1 MQSCPSRRESE
12 AVPSDGAQQPATRTA
27 PYFSSDLTARTI
39 EREHREPGGRARRRT
54 PIAARPHSW
63 IAALLCAALLLC
75 IGALPLQAVAAGPA
89 AGTGTPV
96 IPALQSL
103 INSAT
108 VSAAAPAS
116 AASGASA
123 ADAASA
129 PSPASQA
136 ELARSLD
143 SVIATLDNDR
153 QRSALVSQLKKLR
166 DVSQN
171 AAQTVGQPAPPSPGL
186 LGAIASGIASF
197 ESDVHQGRTPVRYWG
212 GRLTAAGNE
221 LFTIVS
227 GQGRESLGR
236 ILLSMFAMLAGWG
249 ACAGALIYLQHRL
262 YRRFG
267 IDLKLRPNPTT
278 RELLIFALRRVGPWI
293 IAFLAALL
301 FVRAMP
307 DALGRT
313 LGMVV
318 AYAIVAGAV
327 FSAICLIMFS
337 LFGSG
342 HRRIAVRLLIDH
354 ARRVLFVIG
363 VCGALGDAAVNYDVA
378 HQLGSNLAALIST
391 AANMTAAVLTGY
403 FAVAFRRPVAH
414 LIRNRPY
421 EQRNDHKAATD
432 AFDVLAAL
440 WHVPVLVLAAA
451 SVVATLGG
459 SGTSENVLQISIVT
473 ALLLVLA
480 FFLSAI
486 VLRMTRPRS
495 ARARRRSPYLTRLLR
510 FCGTLLTLF
519 IWLFFFE
526 LAARLWGV
534 SLAAMVEKNVAARGI
549 AHAMT
554 AIVATLFI
562 AWLLWILVD
571 TAITEALNPGSAR
584 NKARAPSMRARTML
598 PLVRNVLLVTIM
610 TIAAIVTAAN
620 LGINVTPLLAGA
632 GVIGLAIGFG
642 AQSLVTDL
650 ITGLFIIIEDT
661 ISVGDWIDVD
671 GGHAGTVEHLS
682 IRTVRLRDGQGA
694 IHAIPFSQIKIVKN
708 LSRDFAYAVFEVR
721 LSFSTDVDQIMELI
735 REVGA
740 ELMAD
745 FRYRREMLGPI
756 EVWGLDRFDPNW
768 MVVKGQIKTRPLQ
781 QWSVARAFNLQ
792 LKRKMDEAGIEI
804 PVAQMRVYTSSKD
817 SEGEPLRDDEM
828 TGFVAPV
835 DGHESRHVHD
845 ESHVQT
851 HEHERT
857 HEWMSASA
865 RDRAAGAMP
874 APAHET
880 MHERRYERA
889 RVWTPEGTHES
900 SPERSH
906 ERAHENVHP
915 GARES
920 AGSGAS
926 PPASTQLPLAPARDV
941 SHEPRP
947 APPPTGQTAPV
958 PPQIPTAGDGGG
970 KS

>member
-12 AVPSDGAQQPATRTA
+12 AAPSNGGQPATRA
-27 PYFSSDLTARTI
+27 ALQFSSGQN
-39 EREHREPGGRARRRT
+39 PCN
-54 PIAARPHSW
+54 ARPGRRPRCVAW
-63 IAALLCAALLLC
+63 FGAWVAVLGVVLILCA
-75 IGALPLQAVAAGPA
+75 GWLPAQAQAAGIG

-108 VSAAAPAS
+108 VSPAS
-116 AASGASA
+116 APAASGASA
-123 ADAASA
+123 AEAASA

-136 ELARSLD
+136 ELAHSLD

-153 QRSALVSQLKKLR
+153 QRSALVAQLKKLR
-166 DVSQN
+166 DVSQSASQN
-171 AAQTVGQPAPPSPGL
+171 AAPPAAQPSPGL

-212 GRLTAAGNE
+212 GRFNAAGNE
-221 LFTIVS
+221 LYTIIS
-227 GQGRESLGR
+227 GQGQESFGR
-236 ILLSMFAMLAGWG
+236 ILFSMLAMLVGWG
-249 ACAGALIYLQHRL
+249 ACAGALIYLQHRV

-267 IDLKLRPNPTT
+267 VVMGLRPNPTT

-293 IAFLAALL
+293 IAFVAALL

-342 HRRIAVRLLIDH
+342 HRRVAVRLLIDH
-354 ARRVLFVIG
+354 ARRVLFVVG

-403 FAVAFRRPVAH
+403 FALAFRRPVAH

-440 WHVPVLVLAAA
+440 WHVPVLVLATA

-459 SGTSENVLQISIVT
+459 SGSSENVLQISIVT

-510 FCGTLLTLF
+510 FFGTLLTLF

-534 SLAAMVEKNVAARGI
+534 SLAAMVEENVAARGI
-549 AHAMT
+549 AHAVV
-554 AIVATLFI
+554 AIIATVFI

-571 TAITEALNPGSAR
+571 TAITEALNPGGPR
-584 NKARAPSMRARTML
+584 NKSRSPSMRARTML

-610 TIAAIVTAAN
+610 TIAGIVTAAN

-721 LSFSTDVDQIMELI
+721 MSFSTDVDQITQLI

-740 ELMAD
+740 DLMAD

-781 QWSVARAFNLQ
+781 QWSVARAFNLR

-804 PVAQMRVYTSSKD
+804 PVPQMRVYTSSKD
-817 SEGEPLRDDEM
+817 SEGQPLQDDEM
-828 TGFVAPV
+828 SGFTAPV
-835 DGHESRHVHD
+835 PHESAHAEAQTVVSTRA
-845 ESHVQT
+845 SH
-851 HEHERT
+851 
-857 HEWMSASA
+857 
-865 RDRAAGAMP
+865 G
-874 APAHET
+874 
-880 MHERRYERA
+880 
-889 RVWTPEGTHES
+889 
-900 SPERSH
+900 
-906 ERAHENVHP
+906 
-915 GARES
+915 
-920 AGSGAS
+920 
-926 PPASTQLPLAPARDV
+926 PLAVARDV

-947 APPPTGQTAPV
+947 APPPTGQTASI
-958 PPQIPTAGDGGG
+958 PPQIPTAGEAGG
-970 KS
+970 KSG

>member
-1 MQSCPSRRESE
+1 MPLR
-12 AVPSDGAQQPATRTA
+12 AKFGAGWSAW
-27 PYFSSDLTARTI
+27 
-39 EREHREPGGRARRRT
+39 
-54 PIAARPHSW
+54 AAAFCVVLILCVGWLPVNAQ
-63 IAALLCAALLLC
+63 AA
-75 IGALPLQAVAAGPA
+75 AAG
-89 AGTGTPV
+89 AGTSTPV

-108 VSAAAPAS
+108 ANPAAAS

-143 SVIATLDNDR
+143 SVISTLDNDR
-153 QRSALVSQLKKLR
+153 QRTALVAQLKKLR
-166 DVSQN
+166 DVSKN
-171 AAQTVGQPAPPSPGL
+171 VTPPAPAQPSPGL

-212 GRLTAAGNE
+212 GRFNAAGNE
-221 LFTIVS
+221 LYTIVS
-227 GQGRESLGR
+227 GQGQESFSR
-236 ILLSMFAMLAGWG
+236 VLLSMLGMLLGWG
-249 ACAGALIYLQHRL
+249 ACAGALIYLQHRI
-262 YRRFG
+262 YRRFDIVMG
-267 IDLKLRPNPTT
+267 LHPNPTT

-293 IAFLAALL
+293 IAFVAALL

-354 ARRVLFVIG
+354 ARRVLFVVG

-403 FAVAFRRPVAH
+403 FALAFRRPVAH

-440 WHVPVLVLAAA
+440 WHVPVLVLATA

-459 SGTSENVLQISIVT
+459 SGSSENVLQISIVT
-473 ALLLVLA
+473 AALLVLA

-510 FCGTLLTLF
+510 FFGTLLTLF

-534 SLAAMVEKNVAARGI
+534 SLAAMVEENVAARGI
-549 AHAMT
+549 AHAVV
-554 AIVATLFI
+554 AIIATVFI

-571 TAITEALNPGSAR
+571 TAITEALNPGGPR

-598 PLVRNVLLVTIM
+598 PLVRNVLLVSIM
-610 TIAAIVTAAN
+610 TIAGIVTAAN

-721 LSFSTDVDQIMELI
+721 MAFSTDVDEITQLI

-740 ELMAD
+740 DLMAD

-781 QWSVARAFNLQ
+781 QWSVARAFNLR

-804 PVAQMRVYTSSKD
+804 PVPQMRVYTSSKD
-817 SEGEPLRDDEM
+817 SEGQPLQDDDM
-828 TGFVAPV
+828 SGLVAQH
-835 DGHESRHVHD
+835 GHEAGHADAH
-845 ESHVQT
+845 
-851 HEHERT
+851 
-857 HEWMSASA
+857 
-865 RDRAAGAMP
+865 AGAGAGP
-874 APAHET
+874 ATQAHAV
-880 MHERRYERA
+880 HA
-889 RVWTPEGTHES
+889 
-900 SPERSH
+900 
-906 ERAHENVHP
+906 AHV
-915 GARES
+915 
-920 AGSGAS
+920 
-926 PPASTQLPLAPARDV
+926 PLAVARDV

-947 APPPTGQTAPV
+947 APPPTGQTDPV
-958 PPQIPTAGDGGG
+958 PPQIPTAGEAGG
-970 KS
+970 KT

>member
-12 AVPSDGAQQPATRTA
+12 AAPSIGGQPATRA
-27 PYFSSDLTARTI
+27 VLHISSDRSAPGARQRART
-39 EREHREPGGRARRRT
+39 PFWAR
-54 PIAARPHSW
+54 
-63 IAALLCAALLLC
+63 L
-75 IGALPLQAVAAGPA
+75 G
-89 AGTGTPV
+89 AGTAAWAAAACVALILCLGWLPAGAQAATAGAGTSTPV

-108 VSAAAPAS
+108 VAPAAAS

-143 SVIATLDNDR
+143 SVISTLDNDR
-153 QRSALVSQLKKLR
+153 QRTALVAQLKKLR
-166 DVSQN
+166 DVSKTVTPPPP
-171 AAQTVGQPAPPSPGL
+171 AQPSPGL

-212 GRLTAAGNE
+212 GRFNAAGNE
-221 LFTIVS
+221 LYTIVS
-227 GQGRESLGR
+227 GQGQESFSR
-236 ILLSMFAMLAGWG
+236 ILLSMLGMLLGWG
-249 ACAGALIYLQHRL
+249 ACAGALIYLQHRI

-267 IDLKLRPNPTT
+267 IVMGLNPNPTT

-293 IAFLAALL
+293 IAFVAALL

-342 HRRIAVRLLIDH
+342 HRRVAVRLLIDH
-354 ARRVLFVIG
+354 ARRVLFVVG

-403 FAVAFRRPVAH
+403 FALAFRRPVAH

-440 WHVPVLVLAAA
+440 WHVPVLVLATA

-459 SGTSENVLQISIVT
+459 SGSSENVLQISIVT
-473 ALLLVLA
+473 AALLVLA

-510 FCGTLLTLF
+510 FSGTLLTLF

-534 SLAAMVEKNVAARGI
+534 SLVAMVEENVAARGI
-549 AHAMT
+549 AHAVV
-554 AIVATLFI
+554 AIIATVFI

-571 TAITEALNPGSAR
+571 TAITEALNPGGPR

-610 TIAAIVTAAN
+610 TIAGIVTAAN

-721 LSFSTDVDQIMELI
+721 MAFSTDVDQITQLI

-740 ELMAD
+740 DLMAD

-781 QWSVARAFNLQ
+781 QWSVARAFNLR

-804 PVAQMRVYTSSKD
+804 PVPQMRVYTSSKD
-817 SEGEPLRDDEM
+817 SEGQPLQDDDMSGLMAQHAHE
-828 TGFVAPV
+828 A
-835 DGHESRHVHD
+835 GHGEVH
-845 ESHVQT
+845 
-851 HEHERT
+851 
-857 HEWMSASA
+857 
-865 RDRAAGAMP
+865 AGAGVG
-874 APAHET
+874 AAARPAH
-880 MHERRYERA
+880 A
-889 RVWTPEGTHES
+889 
-900 SPERSH
+900 
-906 ERAHENVHP
+906 AHV
-915 GARES
+915 
-920 AGSGAS
+920 
-926 PPASTQLPLAPARDV
+926 PLAVARDV

-947 APPPTGQTAPV
+947 APPPTGQTDPV
-958 PPQIPTAGDGGG
+958 PPQIPTAG
-970 KS
+970 KT

>member
-12 AVPSDGAQQPATRTA
+12 AAPFNGGQPATHA
-27 PYFSSDLTARTI
+27 AVHFSSGRSGRDIRRGVRPRLAAWLGAWLAAACFALILCVGWMPTA
-39 EREHREPGGRARRRT
+39 
-54 PIAARPHSW
+54 
-63 IAALLCAALLLC
+63 
-75 IGALPLQAVAAGPA
+75 AVAAGA
-89 AGTGTPV
+89 ATGAPV

-108 VSAAAPAS
+108 VSASP
-116 AASGASA
+116 ASGASA
-123 ADAASA
+123 AEAASA

-136 ELARSLD
+136 ELTRSLD
-143 SVIATLDNDR
+143 SVISTLDNDR
-153 QRSALVSQLKKLR
+153 QRSALVAQLKKLR

-171 AAQTVGQPAPPSPGL
+171 VAPAAPAQPSPGL

-212 GRLTAAGNE
+212 GRFNAAGNE
-221 LFTIVS
+221 LYTIIS
-227 GQGRESLGR
+227 GQGHESFGR
-236 ILLSMFAMLAGWG
+236 VLFSMIAMLVGWG
-249 ACAGALIYLQHRL
+249 ACAAALIYVQHRL

-267 IDLKLRPNPTT
+267 IVMGLNPNPTT

-354 ARRVLFVIG
+354 ARRVLFVVG

-378 HQLGSNLAALIST
+378 HQLGPNLAALIST

-403 FAVAFRRPVAH
+403 FALAFRRPVAH

-421 EQRNDHKAATD
+421 EQRTHHKAATD

-440 WHVPVLVLAAA
+440 WHVPVLVLATA

-459 SGTSENVLQISIVT
+459 SGSNENVLQISVVT

-480 FFLSAI
+480 FFVSAI
-486 VLRMTRPRS
+486 VLRLTRPRS
-495 ARARRRSPYLTRLLR
+495 ARTRRRSPYLTRLLR
-510 FCGTLLTLF
+510 FSGTLLTLF
-519 IWLFFFE
+519 VWLFFFE

-534 SLAAMVEKNVAARGI
+534 SLAAVVEENVAARGI
-549 AHAMT
+549 AHAVT
-554 AIVATLFI
+554 AIIATVFI

-571 TAITEALNPGSAR
+571 TAITEALNPGGPR

-598 PLVRNVLLVTIM
+598 PLLRNVLLVTIM
-610 TIAAIVTAAN
+610 TIAGIVTAAN

-721 LSFSTDVDQIMELI
+721 MSFSTDVDEITQLI

-740 ELMAD
+740 DLMAD

-781 QWSVARAFNLQ
+781 QWSVARAFNLR

-804 PVAQMRVYTSSKD
+804 PVPQMRVYTSSKD
-817 SEGEPLRDDEM
+817 SEGQPLQDDEVSGM
-828 TGFVAPV
+828 APH
-835 DGHESRHVHD
+835 GHAE
-845 ESHVQT
+845 
-851 HEHERT
+851 
-857 HEWMSASA
+857 
-865 RDRAAGAMP
+865 
-874 APAHET
+874 APA
-880 MHERRYERA
+880 A
-889 RVWTPEGTHES
+889 S
-900 SPERSH
+900 L
-906 ERAHENVHP
+906 
-915 GARES
+915 
-920 AGSGAS
+920 SGAV
-926 PPASTQLPLAPARDV
+926 AARTAHAPLAVARDV

-947 APPPTGQTAPV
+947 APPPTGQTAPI
-958 PPQIPTAGDGGG
+958 PPQIPTAGEAGG

>member
-1 MQSCPSRRESE
+1 
-12 AVPSDGAQQPATRTA
+12 V
-27 PYFSSDLTARTI
+27 
-39 EREHREPGGRARRRT
+39 RARFGASV
-54 PIAARPHSW
+54 AAF
-63 IAALLCAALLLC
+63 CVALLLC
-75 IGALPLQAVAAGPA
+75 VSWIPAQAQAAGAP
-89 AGTGTPV
+89 TSTPV

-108 VSAAAPAS
+108 VTATPAS

-136 ELARSLD
+136 ELTRSLD

-166 DVSQN
+166 DASHNVAP
-171 AAQTVGQPAPPSPGL
+171 AAAAPAQPSPGL

-212 GRLTAAGNE
+212 GRLNAAANE
-221 LFTIVS
+221 LYTIIS
-227 GQGRESLGR
+227 SQGRESFGSV
-236 ILLSMFAMLAGWG
+236 LLSMLAMLAGWG

-262 YRRFG
+262 HRRFG
-267 IDLKLRPNPTT
+267 IVMGLHPNPTT

-293 IAFLAALL
+293 IAFVAALL

-354 ARRVLFVIG
+354 ARSVLFAVG

-378 HQLGSNLAALIST
+378 QQLGSNLAALIST
-391 AANMTAAVLTGY
+391 VANMTAAVLTGY
-403 FAVAFRRPVAH
+403 FALAFRRPVAH

-421 EQRNDHKAATD
+421 EHRNHHKAATD
-432 AFDVLAAL
+432 AFDLLAAL
-440 WHVPVLVLAAA
+440 WHVPVLVLATA

-459 SGTSENVLQISIVT
+459 SGSSENVLQISVVT
-473 ALLLVLA
+473 ALMLVLA

-486 VLRMTRPRS
+486 VLRMTRPRT
-495 ARARRRSPYLTRLLR
+495 ARARRRSPYLSRLLR
-510 FCGTLLTLF
+510 FFGTLLTLF

-549 AHAMT
+549 AHAVT
-554 AIVATLFI
+554 AIVATVFI

-571 TAITEALNPGSAR
+571 TAITEALNPGSPR
-584 NKARAPSMRARTML
+584 NKARSPSMRARTML
-598 PLVRNVLLVTIM
+598 PLVRNVLLVSIM
-610 TIAAIVTAAN
+610 TIAGIVTAAN

-721 LSFSTDVDQIMELI
+721 MAFSTDVDQITQLI

-740 ELMAD
+740 DLMAD

-781 QWSVARAFNLQ
+781 QWSVARAFNLR
-792 LKRKMDEAGIEI
+792 LKLKMDEAGIEI
-804 PVAQMRVYTSSKD
+804 PVPQMRVYTSSKD
-817 SEGEPLRDDEM
+817 NEGQPLQDDEM
-828 TGFVAPV
+828 SGFIAHP
-835 DGHESRHVHD
+835 HEQVIRPAEVG
-845 ESHVQT
+845 
-851 HEHERT
+851 
-857 HEWMSASA
+857 AA
-865 RDRAAGAMP
+865 ARAAH
-874 APAHET
+874 APLS
-880 MHERRYERA
+880 
-889 RVWTPEGTHES
+889 V
-900 SPERSH
+900 
-906 ERAHENVHP
+906 
-915 GARES
+915 
-920 AGSGAS
+920 
-926 PPASTQLPLAPARDV
+926 ARDV

-947 APPPTGQTAPV
+947 APPPTGQTAPI
-958 PPQIPTAGDGGG
+958 PPQIPTAGEGGG
-970 KS
+970 KG

>member
-1 MQSCPSRRESE
+1 MPSCPSRRESE
-12 AVPSDGAQQPATRTA
+12 AAPSSGAQPATRTV
-27 PYFSSDLTARTI
+27 PHFSCHPTASDTAR
-39 EREHREPGGRARRRT
+39 RA
-54 PIAARPHSW
+54 AARAVTSTGAW
-63 IAALLCAALLLC
+63 VAALWCAALILC
-75 IGALPLQAVAAGPA
+75 LGVMPLRAEAAGPA
-89 AGTGTPV
+89 LGTGTPV

-108 VSAAAPAS
+108 VTAPAAPAS

-143 SVIATLDNDR
+143 SVITTLDNDR
-153 QRSALVSQLKKLR
+153 QRTALVNQLKKLR

-171 AAQTVGQPAPPSPGL
+171 AAQTVGPAAPVQPSPGL

-197 ESDVHQGRTPVRYWG
+197 ESDVHEGRTPLRYWS
-212 GRLTAAGNE
+212 GRLNAAGNE
-221 LFTIVS
+221 LYTIVS

-236 ILLSMFAMLAGWG
+236 ILLSMLAMLAGWG
-249 ACAGALIYLQHRL
+249 ACAGALIYVQHRF
-262 YRRFG
+262 YRRFS
-267 IDLKLRPNPTT
+267 IDVDLKPNPTT

-293 IAFLAALL
+293 IAFVAALL

-342 HRRIAVRLLIDH
+342 HRRVAVRLLIDQ
-354 ARRVLFVIG
+354 ARHVLFAVGI
-363 VCGALGDAAVNYDVA
+363 CGALGDAAVNYDVA

-391 AANMTAAVLTGY
+391 AANMTAAVLAGY
-403 FAVAFRRPVAH
+403 FALAFRRPVAH

-432 AFDVLAAL
+432 AFEVLAAL

-459 SGTSENVLQISIVT
+459 TSSSENVLQISIVT

-510 FCGTLLTLF
+510 FFGTLSTLF

-534 SLAAMVEKNVAARGI
+534 SLAAMVEKNVAARGV
-549 AHAMT
+549 AHAVT
-554 AIVATLFI
+554 AIVATVFI

-571 TAITEALNPGSAR
+571 TAITEALNPGSLR
-584 NKARAPSMRARTML
+584 NKARSPSMRARTML

-610 TIAAIVTAAN
+610 TIAGIVTAAN

-721 LSFSTDVDQIMELI
+721 MSFSTDVDEITQLI

-740 ELMAD
+740 DLMAD

-781 QWSVARAFNLQ
+781 QWSVARAFNLR

-828 TGFVAPV
+828 SGFVAHREA
-835 DGHESRHVHD
+835 DEARHAHGEALDRERESAHGTAHGR
-845 ESHVQT
+845 T
-851 HEHERT
+851 HEKVHERT
-857 HEWMSASA
+857 REEAQDRAQGRTHDRPHEDAREREREYEAGGIGASA
-865 RDRAAGAMP
+865 RA
-874 APAHET
+874 
-880 MHERRYERA
+880 
-889 RVWTPEGTHES
+889 
-900 SPERSH
+900 
-906 ERAHENVHP
+906 
-915 GARES
+915 
-920 AGSGAS
+920 
-926 PPASTQLPLAPARDV
+926 TQAPLAPARDV

-947 APPPTGQTAPV
+947 APPPTGQTAPI

>member
-12 AVPSDGAQQPATRTA
+12 AAPSNGGQPATHA
-27 PYFSSDLTARTI
+27 AFHFSSDRSACD
-39 EREHREPGGRARRRT
+39 ARRGAR
-54 PIAARPHSW
+54 PPLAARFGAW
-63 IAALLCAALLLC
+63 AAAVFVALILSAV
-75 IGALPLQAVAAGPA
+75 GWLPANAFAAGA
-89 AGTGTPV
+89 ATGTPV

-108 VSAAAPAS
+108 VSATPAS
-116 AASGASA
+116 SASGASA
-123 ADAASA
+123 AEEASA

-143 SVIATLDNDR
+143 SVISTLDNDR
-153 QRSALVSQLKKLR
+153 QRTALVTQLKKLR

-171 AAQTVGQPAPPSPGL
+171 VAPPAPAQPSAGL

-212 GRLTAAGNE
+212 GRFNAAGNE
-221 LFTIVS
+221 LYTIVS
-227 GQGRESLGR
+227 GQGHESFGR
-236 ILLSMFAMLAGWG
+236 ILFSMAAMLAGWG
-249 ACAGALIYLQHRL
+249 VCAGALIYVQHRL

-267 IDLKLRPNPTT
+267 IVMGLQPNPTT

-293 IAFLAALL
+293 IAFVAALL

-354 ARRVLFVIG
+354 ARRVLFVVG

-403 FAVAFRRPVAH
+403 FALAFRRPVAH

-421 EQRNDHKAATD
+421 EQRTNHKAATD
-432 AFDVLAAL
+432 AFEVLAAL
-440 WHVPVLVLAAA
+440 WHVPVLVLATA

-459 SGTSENVLQISIVT
+459 SGSSENVLQISVVT
-473 ALLLVLA
+473 AALLVLA

-486 VLRMTRPRS
+486 VLRLTRPRS

-510 FCGTLLTLF
+510 FFGTLLTLF

-534 SLAAMVEKNVAARGI
+534 SLAAVVEENVAARGI
-549 AHAMT
+549 AHAVT
-554 AIVATLFI
+554 AIVATVFI

-571 TAITEALNPGSAR
+571 TAITEALNPAGPR

-598 PLVRNVLLVTIM
+598 PLVRNVLLVSIM
-610 TIAAIVTAAN
+610 TIAGIVTAAN

-721 LSFSTDVDQIMELI
+721 MSFTTDVDQITQLI

-740 ELMAD
+740 DLMAD

-781 QWSVARAFNLQ
+781 QWSVARAFNLR

-804 PVAQMRVYTSSKD
+804 PVPQMRVYTSSKD
-817 SEGEPLRDDEM
+817 SEGQPLQDDEVS
-828 TGFVAPV
+828 GFAHP
-835 DGHESRHVHD
+835 
-845 ESHVQT
+845 
-851 HEHERT
+851 HEHE
-857 HEWMSASA
+857 HAQAGAASA
-865 RDRAAGAMP
+865 ARA
-874 APAHET
+874 
-880 MHERRYERA
+880 
-889 RVWTPEGTHES
+889 
-900 SPERSH
+900 
-906 ERAHENVHP
+906 VH
-915 GARES
+915 A
-920 AGSGAS
+920 
-926 PPASTQLPLAPARDV
+926 PLAVARDV

-947 APPPTGQTAPV
+947 APPPTGQTAPI
-958 PPQIPTAGDGGG
+958 PPQIPTAGEAGG

>member
-1 MQSCPSRRESE
+1 MQSCPLRRESE
-12 AVPSDGAQQPATRTA
+12 AAPSNGGQPATHA
-27 PYFSSDLTARTI
+27 VFHFSSDRAACD
-39 EREHREPGGRARRRT
+39 ARRGAR
-54 PIAARPHSW
+54 PQLAARLGAW
-63 IAALLCAALLLC
+63 AAAVFVALILCVGWLPAKAL
-75 IGALPLQAVAAGPA
+75 AAGA
-89 AGTGTPV
+89 ATGTPV

-108 VSAAAPAS
+108 VTATPAS
-116 AASGASA
+116 SASGASA
-123 ADAASA
+123 AEAASA

-143 SVIATLDNDR
+143 SVISTLDNDR
-153 QRSALVSQLKKLR
+153 QRTALVAQLKKLR
-166 DVSQN
+166 DVSQTV
-171 AAQTVGQPAPPSPGL
+171 APPVPAQPSPGL

-212 GRLTAAGNE
+212 GRFNAAGNE
-221 LFTIVS
+221 LYTIIS
-227 GQGRESLGR
+227 GQGHESFGR
-236 ILLSMFAMLAGWG
+236 ILFSMFAMLAGWG
-249 ACAGALIYLQHRL
+249 ACAGALIYVQHRL

-267 IDLKLRPNPTT
+267 IVMGLQPNPTT

-354 ARRVLFVIG
+354 ARRVLFVVG

-403 FAVAFRRPVAH
+403 FALAFRRPVAH

-421 EQRNDHKAATD
+421 EQRTNHKAATD
-432 AFDVLAAL
+432 AFEVLAAL
-440 WHVPVLVLAAA
+440 WHVPVLVLATA

-459 SGTSENVLQISIVT
+459 SGSSENVLQISVVT
-473 ALLLVLA
+473 AALLVLA

-486 VLRMTRPRS
+486 VLRLTRPRS

-510 FCGTLLTLF
+510 FFGTLVTLF

-534 SLAAMVEKNVAARGI
+534 SLAAVIEENVAARGI
-549 AHAMT
+549 AHAVT
-554 AIVATLFI
+554 AIVATVFI

-571 TAITEALNPGSAR
+571 TAITEALNPAGPR

-598 PLVRNVLLVTIM
+598 PLVRNVLLVSIM
-610 TIAAIVTAAN
+610 TIAGIVTAAN

-721 LSFSTDVDQIMELI
+721 MSFSTDVDQITQLI

-740 ELMAD
+740 DLMAD

-781 QWSVARAFNLQ
+781 QWSVARAFNLR

-804 PVAQMRVYTSSKD
+804 PVPQMRVYTSSKD
-817 SEGEPLRDDEM
+817 SEGQPLQDDEVS
-828 TGFVAPV
+828 GFAP
-835 DGHESRHVHD
+835 HP
-845 ESHVQT
+845 
-851 HEHERT
+851 HEHAQT
-857 HEWMSASA
+857 GAASA
-865 RDRAAGAMP
+865 ARA
-874 APAHET
+874 
-880 MHERRYERA
+880 
-889 RVWTPEGTHES
+889 
-900 SPERSH
+900 
-906 ERAHENVHP
+906 VH
-915 GARES
+915 A
-920 AGSGAS
+920 
-926 PPASTQLPLAPARDV
+926 PLAVARDV

-947 APPPTGQTAPV
+947 APPPTGQTAPI
-958 PPQIPTAGDGGG
+958 PPQIPTAGEVSG
-970 KS
+970 KT

>member
-1 MQSCPSRRESE
+1 MPSCPSRPESG
-12 AVPSDGAQQPATRTA
+12 AAPFNGAQPAA
-27 PYFSSDLTARTI
+27 HAAFLFSFKAVCRAI
-39 EREHREPGGRARRRT
+39 RAR
-54 PIAARPHSW
+54 AATWFGAWVVAVFCGLLPG
-63 IAALLCAALLLC
+63 IGCLPAPAYAA
-75 IGALPLQAVAAGPA
+75 
-89 AGTGTPV
+89 GTPV

-108 VSAAAPAS
+108 ATPAS

-123 ADAASA
+123 AEAEAAASA

-136 ELARSLD
+136 ELAHSLD

-153 QRSALVSQLKKLR
+153 QRTALVAQLKKLR
-166 DVSQN
+166 DVSQH
-171 AAQTVGQPAPPSPGL
+171 VGPPAPAQPSPGL

-212 GRLTAAGNE
+212 GRFNAAGNE
-221 LFTIVS
+221 LYTIIS
-227 GQGRESLGR
+227 SQGHESFGR
-236 ILLSMFAMLAGWG
+236 ILLAMFAMLAGWG
-249 ACAGALIYLQHRL
+249 ACSGALIYLQHRL

-267 IDLKLRPNPTT
+267 ILMGLKPNPTT

-293 IAFLAALL
+293 IAFVAALL

-327 FSAICLIMFS
+327 FSSICLIMFS

-342 HRRIAVRLLIDH
+342 HRRVAVSLLIDH
-354 ARRVLFVIG
+354 ARRVLFVVG
-363 VCGALGDAAVNYDVA
+363 VCAALGDAAVNYDVE

-403 FAVAFRRPVAH
+403 FALAFRRPVAH

-421 EQRNDHKAATD
+421 EQRHGHKAATD

-440 WHVPVLVLAAA
+440 WHVPVLVLATA

-459 SGTSENVLQISIVT
+459 SGSSENVLQISVVT
-473 ALLLVLA
+473 ALLLVFA
-480 FFLSAI
+480 FFLSAV
-486 VLRMTRPRS
+486 VLRLTRPRS
-495 ARARRRSPYLTRLLR
+495 PRARRRSPYLTRLLR

-534 SLAAMVEKNVAARGI
+534 SLAEVVEENVAARGI
-549 AHAMT
+549 AHAVT
-554 AIVATLFI
+554 AIVATVFI

-571 TAITEALNPGSAR
+571 TAITEALNPAGPR
-584 NKARAPSMRARTML
+584 NKSRNPSMRARTML
-598 PLVRNVLLVTIM
+598 PLLRNVLLVSIM
-610 TIAAIVTAAN
+610 TIAGIVTAAN

-721 LSFSTDVDQIMELI
+721 LSFSTDVDEITQLI

-740 ELMAD
+740 DLMAD

-781 QWSVARAFNLQ
+781 QWSVARAFNLR

-804 PVAQMRVYTSSKD
+804 PVPQMRVYTSSKD
-817 SEGEPLRDDEM
+817 SEGQPLQDDEAPAG
-828 TGFVAPV
+828 TGPH
-835 DGHESRHVHD
+835 GY
-845 ESHVQT
+845 
-851 HEHERT
+851 EHEQAET
-857 HEWMSASA
+857 VASA
-865 RDRAAGAMP
+865 RSAHAAA
-874 APAHET
+874 A
-880 MHERRYERA
+880 
-889 RVWTPEGTHES
+889 V
-900 SPERSH
+900 
-906 ERAHENVHP
+906 
-915 GARES
+915 
-920 AGSGAS
+920 
-926 PPASTQLPLAPARDV
+926 ARDV

-947 APPPTGQTAPV
+947 APPSTGQTEST
-958 PPQIPTAGDGGG
+958 PPQIPTAGGAGG

>member
-1 MQSCPSRRESE
+1 MQSRSSRRESE
-12 AVPSDGAQQPATRTA
+12 AAPFNGGQPATRATFHLPSPHA
-27 PYFSSDLTARTI
+27 
-39 EREHREPGGRARRRT
+39 GGDVHPTSPTR
-54 PIAARPHSW
+54 
-63 IAALLCAALLLC
+63 
-75 IGALPLQAVAAGPA
+75 VAAWLGAWVAGVFLALILYAGCMPANAEA
-89 AGTGTPV
+89 AGSSTPV

-108 VSAAAPAS
+108 ATPAS

-123 ADAASA
+123 AQAASA

-136 ELARSLD
+136 ELARSLG

-153 QRSALVSQLKKLR
+153 QRTALVAQLKKLR

-171 AAQTVGQPAPPSPGL
+171 VGPPVPAQTQASAGL

-197 ESDVHQGRTPVRYWG
+197 ESDMHQGRTPVRYWG
-212 GRLTAAGNE
+212 GRLNAAGNE
-221 LFTIVS
+221 LFTIIS
-227 GQGRESLGR
+227 GQGRESFGR
-236 ILLSMFAMLAGWG
+236 VLFSMIAMLAGWG
-249 ACAGALIYLQHRL
+249 ACAGALIYGQHRL

-267 IDLKLRPNPTT
+267 IVMGLNPNPTT

-293 IAFLAALL
+293 IAFVAALL

-363 VCGALGDAAVNYDVA
+363 ICGALGDAAVNYDVA
-378 HQLGSNLAALIST
+378 HQLGTNLAALIST

-403 FAVAFRRPVAH
+403 FALAFRRPVAH

-432 AFDVLAAL
+432 AFEVLAAL
-440 WHVPVLVLAAA
+440 WHVPVLVLATA
-451 SVVATLGG
+451 SVIATLGG
-459 SGTSENVLQISIVT
+459 SGTSENVLQISVVT

-534 SLAAMVEKNVAARGI
+534 SLAAVVEENVAARGI
-549 AHAMT
+549 AHAVT
-554 AIVATLFI
+554 AIIATVFI

-571 TAITEALNPGSAR
+571 TAITEALNPGGPR
-584 NKARAPSMRARTML
+584 NKSRAPSMRARTML
-598 PLVRNVLLVTIM
+598 PLVRNVLLVSIM
-610 TIAAIVTAAN
+610 TIAGIVTAAN

-721 LSFSTDVDQIMELI
+721 VSFSADVDQITQLI

-740 ELMAD
+740 DLMAD

-781 QWSVARAFNLQ
+781 QWSVARAFNLR

-804 PVAQMRVYTSSKD
+804 PLPQMRLFTSSKD
-817 SEGEPLRDDEM
+817 SEGQPFGDDALPES
-828 TGFVAPV
+828 GAH
-835 DGHESRHVHD
+835 GHAHAQ
-845 ESHVQT
+845 VQT
-851 HEHERT
+851 
-857 HEWMSASA
+857 ASSV
-865 RDRAAGAMP
+865 RAAHA
-874 APAHET
+874 AVA
-880 MHERRYERA
+880 
-889 RVWTPEGTHES
+889 V
-900 SPERSH
+900 
-906 ERAHENVHP
+906 
-915 GARES
+915 
-920 AGSGAS
+920 
-926 PPASTQLPLAPARDV
+926 ARDV

-947 APPPTGQTAPV
+947 APPPTGQTAPI
-958 PPQIPTAGDGGG
+958 PPQIPTAGEAGG

>member
-1 MQSCPSRRESE
+1 MQSCPLRRESG
-12 AVPSDGAQQPATRTA
+12 AAPSNGGQPATRA
-27 PYFSSDLTARTI
+27 VFHLPSNHI
-39 EREHREPGGRARRRT
+39 GRGIRA
-54 PIAARPHSW
+54 H
-63 IAALLCAALLLC
+63 
-75 IGALPLQAVAAGPA
+75 VAAWFGAWTAAVCLVLTLGIGWMPATAQA
-89 AGTGTPV
+89 AGAATPV

-108 VSAAAPAS
+108 ATPAS

-123 ADAASA
+123 AEAASA

-143 SVIATLDNDR
+143 SVIATLDNDK
-153 QRSALVSQLKKLR
+153 QRTALVAQLKKLR

-171 AAQTVGQPAPPSPGL
+171 VAPAAPASASAQTSAGL

-197 ESDVHQGRTPVRYWG
+197 ESNVHQGRTPVRYWG
-212 GRLTAAGNE
+212 GRFNAAGNE
-221 LFTIVS
+221 LYTIIS
-227 GQGRESLGR
+227 GQGQESFGR
-236 ILLSMFAMLAGWG
+236 IIFSMIAMLAGWG
-249 ACAGALIYLQHRL
+249 ACAGAIIYVQHRL

-267 IDLKLRPNPTT
+267 IVMGLKPNPTT

-313 LGMVV
+313 LGLVV

-342 HRRIAVRLLIDH
+342 HRRVAVHLLIEH
-354 ARRVLFVIG
+354 ARRVLFVVGI
-363 VCGALGDAAVNYDVA
+363 CAALGDAAVNYDVE
-378 HQLGSNLAALIST
+378 HQLGPNLAALIST

-403 FAVAFRRPVAH
+403 FALAFRRPVAH

-421 EQRNDHKAATD
+421 EQRHDHRAATD
-432 AFDVLAAL
+432 AFDVLASL

-459 SGTSENVLQISIVT
+459 SGSSENVLQISVVT
-473 ALLLVLA
+473 ALLLVFA

-486 VLRMTRPRS
+486 VLRVTRPRS
-495 ARARRRSPYLTRLLR
+495 HRARRRSPYLSRLLR

-534 SLAAMVEKNVAARGI
+534 SLAEVVEKNVAARGI
-549 AHAMT
+549 AHAVT
-554 AIVATLFI
+554 AIIATVFI
-562 AWLLWILVD
+562 SWLLWILVD
-571 TAITEALNPGSAR
+571 TAITEALNPGGPR
-584 NKARAPSMRARTML
+584 NKSRNPSMRARTML
-598 PLVRNVLLVTIM
+598 PLLRNVLLVTIM
-610 TIAAIVTAAN
+610 TIAGIVTAAN

-721 LSFSTDVDQIMELI
+721 MSFSTDVDEITQLI

-740 ELMAD
+740 DLMAD

-781 QWSVARAFNLQ
+781 QWSVARAFNLR

-804 PVAQMRVYTSSKD
+804 PVPQMRVYTSSKD
-817 SEGEPLRDDEM
+817 SEGQPLPDDELPEL
-828 TGFVAPV
+828 GPH
-835 DGHESRHVHD
+835 GH
-845 ESHVQT
+845 
-851 HEHERT
+851 
-857 HEWMSASA
+857 
-865 RDRAAGAMP
+865 G
-874 APAHET
+874 PAHTEAAAAT
-880 MHERRYERA
+880 R
-889 RVWTPEGTHES
+889 T
-900 SPERSH
+900 
-906 ERAHENVHP
+906 AHAAMAV
-915 GARES
+915 
-920 AGSGAS
+920 
-926 PPASTQLPLAPARDV
+926 ARDV

-947 APPPTGQTAPV
+947 APPPTGQTAPI
-958 PPQIPTAGDGGG
+958 PPQIPTAGEAGG

>member
-12 AVPSDGAQQPATRTA
+12 AAPSGGGQQPAILTA
-27 PYFSSDLTARTI
+27 PHLSSDHAARGTASGDAHPRASAYVLGWLTALVCATLI
-39 EREHREPGGRARRRT
+39 
-54 PIAARPHSW
+54 
-63 IAALLCAALLLC
+63 LCL
-75 IGALPLQAVAAGPA
+75 GALPRIAQAAGPA
-89 AGTGTPV
+89 VGGGTPV

-108 VSAAAPAS
+108 VNATPAS

-123 ADAASA
+123 PEAASA

-153 QRSALVSQLKKLR
+153 QRSALVAQLKKLR
-166 DVSQN
+166 DVSQS
-171 AAQTVGQPAPPSPGL
+171 AAHTVGPPAPTAVQPSPGL

-197 ESDVHQGRTPVRYWG
+197 ESDVHQGRTPVRYWS
-212 GRLTAAGNE
+212 GRVTAAGNE
-221 LFTIVS
+221 LYTIVS
-227 GQGRESLGR
+227 GQGREGLGS
-236 ILLSMFAMLAGWG
+236 ILLAMLGMLAGWG

-262 YRRFG
+262 HRRFG
-267 IDLKLRPNPTT
+267 VELVLRPNPTT

-293 IAFLAALL
+293 IAFIAALL
-301 FVRAMP
+301 FMRAMP

-342 HRRIAVRLLIDH
+342 HRRVAVRLLIDH

-363 VCGALGDAAVNYDVA
+363 VCGALGDAAVNYDVE
-378 HQLGSNLAALIST
+378 HQIGTNLAALIST

-403 FAVAFRRPVAH
+403 FALAFRRPVAH

-421 EQRNDHKAATD
+421 EQRNDHRAATD
-432 AFDVLAAL
+432 AFEVLAAM

-459 SGTSENVLQISIVT
+459 SGSSENVLQISIVT

-526 LAARLWGV
+526 LAARLWDV
-534 SLAAMVEKNVAARGI
+534 SLAEVIERNVAARGI

-554 AIVATLFI
+554 AIVATVFI

-571 TAITEALNPGSAR
+571 TAITETLNPGSPR
-584 NKARAPSMRARTML
+584 NKARSPSTRARTML
-598 PLVRNVLLVTIM
+598 PLVRNVLLVSIM
-610 TIAAIVTAAN
+610 TIGGIVTAAN

-721 LSFSTDVDQIMELI
+721 MSFSTDVDEITQLI

-781 QWSVARAFNLQ
+781 QWSVARAFNLR

-835 DGHESRHVHD
+835 DAGADAHQR
-845 ESHVQT
+845 
-851 HEHERT
+851 
-857 HEWMSASA
+857 A
-865 RDRAAGAMP
+865 RDGA
-874 APAHET
+874 HGKD
-880 MHERRYERA
+880 HQ
-889 RVWTPEGTHES
+889 
-900 SPERSH
+900 
-906 ERAHENVHP
+906 RAHEP
-915 GARES
+915 ARERTREAAQEHLREAEYEVGEVGAVGPS
-920 AGSGAS
+920 AR
-926 PPASTQLPLAPARDV
+926 ASTNVPLAPARDV

-947 APPPTGQTAPV
+947 APPPTGQTAPI
-958 PPQIPTAGDGGG
+958 PPQIPTAGDVGG